1 MNIVKED
8 ISEKDEEINIL
19 KWISGSYLEVA
30 WKVEPGNQKFF
41 NIILFS
47 NDWLNGFEGRQCSW
61 DFFSFENKRKQCIF
75 TGNLHTET
83 VACLKG
89 TQ

>member
-1 MNIVKED
+1 MNIAKED
-8 ISEKDEEINIL
+8 ISEEDEEINIL

-47 NDWLNGFEGRQCSW
+47 NDLMASEAVSGAEI
-61 DFFSFENKRKQCIF
+61 FFFFWK
-75 TGNLHTET
+75 
-83 VACLKG
+83 
-89 TQ
+89 